1 MYPDS
6 LSGETLACSRPSVA
20 FPSTT
25 WQIVR
30 ETPLLPQCHNCKINL
45 ILHLKIH
52 YIHFMARGGK
62 TTNKIEDYNKNAAR
76 IRKLTNKTNKT
87 LKITITY
94 VVQLLAM
101 CKETIKRKEKATPT
115 DERLLQQKMNSE

>member
-1 MYPDS
+1 
-6 LSGETLACSRPSVA
+6 
-20 FPSTT
+20 
-25 WQIVR
+25 
-30 ETPLLPQCHNCKINL
+30 
-45 ILHLKIH
+45 
-52 YIHFMARGGK
+52 MARGGK

-87 LKITITY
+87 LKFTITY

-115 DERLLQQKMNSE
+115 DERLLQQKMNSK